1 MKTAESIKTSKNETE
16 CVKCSEEEMELI
28 RHKILSLIQ
37 IVSDLE
43 NQFPGRH
50 FTLDGHLVGS
60 IGEVISVY
68 YYGINLYKSSAEVH
82 DGIVDG
88 KEVQIKVTQK
98 NNIMIS
104 SKPEYLIV
112 LYMTKDG
119 HFYEVYN
126 GPGKEPW
133 DSVKNVDKH
142 NNKHLSVNMLM
153 KLDQTVADKERIKS
167 IHQIAKMK
175 KEFKNRKN
183 LNEGSM

>member
-1 MKTAESIKTSKNETE
+1 MRTQLAQLKDHNDALQASMETIQQNILQLIK
-16 CVKCSEEEMELI
+16 
-28 RHKILSLIQ
+28 

-43 NQFPGRH
+43 NKFPKRH

-175 KEFKNRKN
+175 SHLKIEKQ
-183 LNEGSM
+183 S